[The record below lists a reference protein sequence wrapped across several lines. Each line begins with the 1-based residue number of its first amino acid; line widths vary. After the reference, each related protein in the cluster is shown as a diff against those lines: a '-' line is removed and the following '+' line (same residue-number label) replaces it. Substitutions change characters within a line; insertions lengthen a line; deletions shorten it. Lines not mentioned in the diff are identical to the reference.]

1 MTVAIDARWMIGEFR
16 GMGHYANALV
26 DSADRAVIK
35 LLPNNF
41 PDAGTGTVRRGWGF
55 FPFWEQSV
63 LPRLCRRLG
72 VTQLVCPYN
81 TAPLHLPRGVRLIL
95 VVHDLIYLESW
106 RRVPRS
112 RSIYQTLGRIY
123 RRWNVPRVTQ
133 SAHRLITVSEFSR
146 NEICARFELPR
157 DRVRVIP
164 NSLSDEWFV
173 DAPLPAAQ
181 RSNYL
186 LTVSGEAPHKNLST
200 LLRAFARVRS
210 AMPEDPYALCLRIVG
225 VKASQ
230 QAVFQSLA
238 ARLNIASSVVFE
250 PFLEEQALRELY
262 RRARLFVFPSLIE
275 GFGIPVLEAM
285 ASGTPVACSNTS
297 SLPEVVD
304 GTGWLFDP
312 SNVEHMS
319 STLQLALADESK
331 LQAAALAGLK
341 RSQRYRRSAV
351 ANEIKEFWRTV

>member
-26 DSADRAVIK
+26 ESADRSIVK
-35 LLPNNF
+35 LLPGNF
-41 PDAGTGTVRRGWGF
+41 PESGPDTVRRGWGF
-55 FPFWEQSV
+55 FPYWEQSV
-63 LPRLCRRLG
+63 LPGLCRQFN

-81 TAPLHLPRGVRLIL
+81 TAPIHLPPGVRLVL

-112 RSIYQTLGRIY
+112 TSIYQTLGRIY
-123 RRWNVPRVTQ
+123 RRWNVPRVAR

-146 NEICARFELPR
+146 KEICERFGLPR
-157 DRVRVIP
+157 DRVQVIP
-164 NSLSDEWFV
+164 NSLSDEWFIG
-173 DAPLPAAQ
+173 APLPASQ
-181 RSNYL
+181 RAEYL

-200 LLRAFARVRS
+200 LLRAFAQLRS
-210 AMPEDPYALCLRIVG
+210 AAPDSALTLRIVG

-230 QAVFQSLA
+230 QAAFKSLA
-238 ARLNIASSVVFE
+238 AHLNIASSVVFE
-250 PFLEEQALRELY
+250 RFLEATALRELY
-262 RRARLFVFPSLIE
+262 QRARLFVFPSLIE

-285 ASGTPVACSNTS
+285 ASGTPVACSNSS

-312 SNVEHMS
+312 ANAEQMS
-319 STLQLALADESK
+319 ATLQLALGDESK
-331 LQAAALAGLK
+331 LQAAALAGLQ
-341 RSQRYRRSAV
+341 RAQRYRRSAV
-351 ANEIKEFWRTV
+351 TNEIREFWRTL